1 MNGVHVTQLYTRSS
15 KISQAVFVKPTQQ
28 LDFDL
33 TTVTKI
39 KQTNERLHSYTNILK
54 N

>member
-15 KISQAVFVKPTQQ
+15 KISQAVSVKPTQQ

-33 TTVTKI
+33 MTVKKI
-39 KQTNERLHSYTNILK
+39 KQIKSKGFTATLTF
-54 N
+54 